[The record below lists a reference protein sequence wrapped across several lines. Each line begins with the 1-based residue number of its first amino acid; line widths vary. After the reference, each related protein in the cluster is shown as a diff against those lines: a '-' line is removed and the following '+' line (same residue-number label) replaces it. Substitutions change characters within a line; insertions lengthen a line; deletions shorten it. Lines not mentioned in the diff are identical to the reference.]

1 MRTTLRTLLWTAAW
15 LLALLL
21 TFTVAARAEEKPSML
36 PVHATWEISTAA
48 LIASH
53 ALDSASSWGRPEANP
68 LMGRTFGPRGL
79 GVKVAAV
86 GGLVLVEHRTIRRYP
101 GARRRFAV
109 FNLVCTAAVSAVAIR
124 NWVVAKSGPALQ
136 PGVGL

>member
-1 MRTTLRTLLWTAAW
+1 MRTTLRTLLWPAAW

-21 TFTVAARAEEKPSML
+21 TFTVAARAQ
-36 PVHATWEISTAA
+36 TWEISTAA